1 MPGGSRPLYV
11 ECAKQRLE
19 PKSTM
24 SCRIERL
31 LSGDNSVIF
40 CISRRI
46 RAQDVKMI
54 RDLLAQER
62 HAVAIDLKYVDVVD
76 NEVVSITKASERNS
90 QTAQRAV
97 QREPHVGSKQSLP
110 D

>member
-1 MPGGSRPLYV
+1 
-11 ECAKQRLE
+11 
-19 PKSTM
+19 
-24 SCRIERL
+24 
-31 LSGDNSVIF
+31 VIV

-76 NEVVSITKASERNS
+76 DEVVSITKASERNS
-90 QTAQRAV
+90 EIARQRAV

-110 D
+110 DSFRGQLAPPAK